1 MRNIFLI
8 FVVQI
13 NLHSLNFSLVHHST
27 AFTIFPTNKLPRS
40 GHFWSWSWY
49 LIPGW
54 PAIALDQSL
63 KKNSTETWP
72 TTRSTI
78 LWWNRTRTN
87 CECQYMMVMS
97 WRMKKKNSMCS
108 VKLKS
113 QINSYSWM
121 IHNRIIIIK
130 AIVIVVIGIWNKT
143 SGIRSTKV
151 QQEVRL
157 SISFFSSHSS
167 FCLRFGIHPN
177 LNDHCT
183 ARTCYRQKK

>member
-27 AFTIFPTNKLPRS
+27 AFTIFPINKLPRS

-54 PAIALDQSL
+54 PAIALDQSQKKKQHRNLTNNKINYIMMEQNKDQLWMSIYDGYVL
-63 KKNSTETWP
+63 KNE
-72 TTRSTI
+72 
-78 LWWNRTRTN
+78 
-87 CECQYMMVMS
+87 E
-97 WRMKKKNSMCS
+97 KKNSMCS

-157 SISFFSSHSS
+157 SISFFFFTFIVLFAIWNSSKFKWS
-167 FCLRFGIHPN
+167 LYGADM
-177 LNDHCT
+177 L
-183 ARTCYRQKK
+183 